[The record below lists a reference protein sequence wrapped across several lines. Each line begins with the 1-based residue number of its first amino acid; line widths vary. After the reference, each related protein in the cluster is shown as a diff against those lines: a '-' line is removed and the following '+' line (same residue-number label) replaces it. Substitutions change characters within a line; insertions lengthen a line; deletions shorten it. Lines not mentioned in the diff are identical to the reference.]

1 MAGRHANLAPGGV
14 DLATYREDL
23 LASVA
28 HERARHQEEM
38 MARKGSGQKQSG
50 PNANG
55 PNANGPNVSR
65 RNFMAG
71 VAVAGAATAVSPPD
85 AAVAATAPVADTGD
99 APARRPSALRPN
111 ARMVAAETGIPKELP
126 KSHGPDGSDFMV
138 DVIKTLNIDY
148 VVSNPASS
156 FRALHESLI
165 DYGGNKK
172 PEFITCTHE
181 ESSVGMAH
189 GYFKATGKPLMMLCH
204 GTVGLQHAT
213 MAIYNAWCDRV
224 PMIVIGGTDLDAAY
238 RAPGVPTYH
247 SALDINALVRDFTKW
262 DDQPVSLQHFAQSM
276 VRAYKIAMTPPHEP
290 VMIALDLGLQ
300 QEAMKDHE
308 RQSIYI
314 PKYVPTAPPQGDSG
328 AVREA
333 ARLLANAERP
343 VIVADRAARTA
354 NGTRLL
360 IELAETLQAPVID
373 QGARMNMPNTHYLNQ
388 TARTAA
394 LINNADVIIGL
405 ELSDYWAT
413 VNSFVDNGADEIG
426 INETKIKPGTKLIG
440 INSTPLV
447 TKSNYQD
454 FQRFQ
459 VLDVD
464 MVGDA
469 EATLPAL
476 IEAVKAAIPNDR
488 KAALE
493 KRGETLKKAYAD
505 ARDRTRAA
513 AAVAWDAS
521 PVSTARLTM
530 EIYNQ
535 IKDLDFSLVSS
546 SGNVS
551 GWPNRLWRMEKHHSW
566 LGSSGGAG
574 VGYGAPAA
582 IGAALGNRDIGGRFS
597 VNIQSDG
604 DLMYAPGVLWTA
616 ARHKIPILSVMHN
629 NRGYHQEVMHV
640 QRLANRRNRV
650 AALGMDRSPI
660 GTSIENPDIDYAS
673 LAKSMG
679 YWSAGPIKD
688 PDQLGPTIKR
698 AVEVVKSGQP
708 ALIDVW
714 TQPR

>member
-1 MAGRHANLAPGGV
+1 
-14 DLATYREDL
+14 
-23 LASVA
+23 
-28 HERARHQEEM
+28 
-38 MARKGSGQKQSG
+38 MARRNKGRQGSAAKG
-50 PNANG
+50 PD
-55 PNANGPNVSR
+55 VSR
-65 RNFMAG
+65 RKFMAG
-71 VAVAGAATAVSPPD
+71 AALTGAATAASAQVQ
-85 AAVAATAPVADTGD
+85 AATATVAET
-99 APARRPSALRPN
+99 AATPPRLPSALRPN
-111 ARMVAAETGIPKELP
+111 AQMAAAETGTPKELA
-126 KSHGPDGSDFMV
+126 KAVGPDGSDFMV

-148 VVSNPASS
+148 VCSNPASS

-181 ESSVGMAH
+181 ETSVAMGH

-224 PMIVIGGTDLDAAY
+224 PVICVGGNDLDAAY
-238 RAPGVPTYH
+238 RAPGVPTFH
-247 SALDINALVRDFTKW
+247 SAQDINALVRDFTKW

-290 VMIALDLGLQ
+290 VMLALDLGLQ
-300 QEAMKDHE
+300 QEPVRAHE
-308 RQSIYI
+308 RETLYI
-314 PKYVPTAPPQGDSG
+314 PKYVPTAPPQGDAG
-328 AVREA
+328 AVKEA

-343 VIVADRAARTA
+343 VIVVDRAARTP

-360 IELAETLQAPVID
+360 VELAEALQAPVVD
-373 QGARMNMPNTHYLNQ
+373 QRGRMNMPTIHYLNQ

-394 LINNADVIIGL
+394 LISNADVIIGL
-405 ELSDYWAT
+405 ELGDYWAT
-413 VNSFVDNGADEIG
+413 VNGFVDNGHDGIG
-426 INETKIKPGTKLIG
+426 INETRIKPGTKLIG
-440 INSTPLV
+440 ISSVGLV

-459 VLDVD
+459 SLDVD
-464 MVGDA
+464 MAGDA
-469 EATLPAL
+469 EASLPAL
-476 IEAVKAAIPNDR
+476 IEAVKAAIPSDR

-493 KRGETLKKAYAD
+493 KRGADLKKAWGEAHE
-505 ARDRTRAA
+505 RTRAA
-513 AAVAWDAS
+513 AALAWDAS
-521 PVSTARLTM
+521 PISTARLSM
-530 EIYNQ
+530 EIYAQ
-535 IKDLDFSLVSS
+535 IKDLDYSLVSS

-551 GWPNRLWRMEKHHSW
+551 GWPNRLWKMDKHHNW
-566 LGSSGGAG
+566 LGASGGYG

-650 AALGMDRSPI
+650 AALGIDRSPV
-660 GTSIENPDIDYAS
+660 GTTIENPDIDYAS

-679 YWSAGPIKD
+679 YWGAGPIKD
-688 PDQLGPTIKR
+688 PAELGPTLKR

-708 ALIDVW
+708 ALVDVW

>member
-1 MAGRHANLAPGGV
+1 
-14 DLATYREDL
+14 
-23 LASVA
+23 
-28 HERARHQEEM
+28 
-38 MARKGSGQKQSG
+38 MARKNSKG
-50 PNANG
+50 PDL
-55 PNANGPNVSR
+55 SR
-65 RNFMAG
+65 RKF
-71 VAVAGAATAVSPPD
+71 VAGAALTG
-85 AAVAATAPVADTGD
+85 AATAIAPQTEAATTVAET
-99 APARRPSALRPN
+99 AASRLPSARLPD
-111 ARMVAAETGIPKELP
+111 ARMAAAETGAPKELA
-126 KSHGPDGSDFMV
+126 KTTGPDGSDFMV

-148 VVSNPASS
+148 VLSNPASS

-165 DYGGNKK
+165 DYGHNKK
-172 PEFITCTHE
+172 PEFLTCTHE

-189 GYFKATGKPLMMLCH
+189 GYFKTTGKPLMMLCH

-224 PMIVIGGTDLDAAY
+224 PAIIVGGNDLDAAY

-247 SALDINALVRDFTKW
+247 SAQDINALVRDFTKW
-262 DDQPVSLQHFAQSM
+262 DDQPVSLQHFAQSF
-276 VRAYKIAMTPPHEP
+276 VRAYKIAMAPPHGP
-290 VMIALDLGLQ
+290 VMMSLDLGLQ
-300 QEAMKDHE
+300 QEPIRAHE
-308 RQSIYI
+308 KETLYI
-314 PKYVPTAPPQGDSG
+314 PKYVATAPPQADAG

-343 VIVADRAARTA
+343 VIVVDRAARTPA
-354 NGTRLL
+354 GTRLVVQ
-360 IELAETLQAPVID
+360 LAETLQAPVID
-373 QGARMNMPNTHYLNQ
+373 QGGRMNMPNTHYLNQ

-405 ELSDYWAT
+405 ELSDYWAL
-413 VNSFVDNGADEIG
+413 VNAFVDNGHDG
-426 INETKIKPGTKLIG
+426 LGVNETKIKPGTKLIG
-440 INSTPLV
+440 ISSTSLL

-459 VLDVD
+459 SLDVD
-464 MVGDA
+464 MAGDA
-469 EATLPAL
+469 EATLPQL
-476 IEAVKAAIPNDR
+476 IEAVKSAIPNDR

-493 KRGETLKKAYAD
+493 KRGADLKKAWED
-505 ARDRTRAA
+505 ARERTKAA

-521 PVSTARLTM
+521 PISTARLCM
-530 EIYNQ
+530 EIYAQ

-551 GWPNRLWRMEKHHSW
+551 GWPNRLWRMEKHHNW

-640 QRLANRRNRV
+640 QRIANRRNRV

-688 PDQLGPTIKR
+688 PAQLGPAIKQ
-698 AVEVVKSGQP
+698 AVAVVKSGQP